1 MRRDKK
7 KVIIIASIIATIVI
21 VLIVGLVLYFTTDF
35 LKNDQTL
42 FLKYLS
48 KNVEVMEK
56 YLEDPNQSAITT
68 LKGQPYTIESDI
80 NFDLVSSDPEIANQT
95 IPPRNFSIAY
105 TKNVDPQNNRD
116 KSEAKAKYLTK
127 DLFNATYVHDGDK
140 HVLNGVNLVTSSP
153 IINMYLGID
162 NNNLKQ
168 LAEKLGVQDTFKIP
182 NRIEKFTLADLTYL
196 SKEEKGYIQNQL
208 LKVLNTQISKDKFYH
223 VKGQTIEIDTKQI
236 TANAYGVILTKE
248 EYQNVIVSILEA
260 ISNDDTIL
268 NSLLQKIMLVDSQ
281 TDLSIDSLKTQIQN
295 IISGIN
301 IPSGIKVKVYE
312 SDGELVRT
320 QIETDM
326 GDNYVIDYERDTNA
340 IRTVISLDYIYNEET
355 QIQQPNN
362 DTNTI
367 NDEYPIIEGSQTPTP
382 EVETKE
388 PAKIKIRNIELAKQ
402 VIGSQNNVIAIITYE
417 KNDKIMK
424 VSIQNKT
431 EQDSQTQTLVNNIIV
446 NINNSDTTYF
456 EIKANSNIAATT
468 NVQVEELNDT
478 NSAVLNNRTP
488 ENISQLLNA
497 IKTKLQRTYEQLM
510 QVSKEVQ
517 EQEDAQNGLNNV
529 DTNVPESNTITNNEN
544 VIQ

>member
-168 LAEKLGVQDTFKIP
+168 LAEKLGVQDTSKIP